1 MPVEWAWDSDMDY
14 MVLHSKT
21 VTFIVLLSPQ
31 EFHMLF
37 VFKVLTLMTNAQIKD
52 RFFQIIGH
60 TVRLG
65 GRGMVYF
72 LDAGQ
77 EINEQRKYRD
87 LLSTSFPS
95 FLSDIRYGN

>member
-1 MPVEWAWDSDMDY
+1 MGFRHG
-14 MVLHSKT
+14 LHGASLKNSYIYST
-21 VTFIVLLSPQ
+21 TKPTQ

-87 LLSTSFPS
+87 LLSTPFPS